1 MANTFIEMAHFPT
14 SLSSTSH
21 AAVYHNALLFW
32 FHAKDADFE
41 I

>member
-1 MANTFIEMAHFPT
+1 MVNTFTEVAHFPT
-14 SLSSTSH
+14 SLSSTSC

-32 FHAKDADFE
+32 FHAKDEDFE